1 MLALTTKG
9 QTQYLAEED
18 RDRAMLTY
26 WNARQAGDDTARLM
40 RVEEI
45 ADPAPFT
52 PAGSVSEVSQLR
64 IVQQE
69 RWLKDAGFALAPPL
83 FAAGT
88 RVLPLGDDN
97 FRVERKRVEALPR
110 FRDAAD
116 LVSAQVHTE
125 DREDVTA
132 STSDIAMDEN
142 GRLVVDGVA
151 MAMESGGFLQLATL
165 VGFGLGGRYLAQA
178 CPPDLR
184 AANVNRQLSL
194 QRERDVVLRTRR
206 APTGDRQVFA
216 TVTPSYAAVDT
227 DEVLATVGEWLTDA
241 RAEVR
246 YDGVGVSATAL
257 WMPDSI
263 VDLAAGDVFKVG
275 VQLRTDDS
283 GKGRIRLAGVAW
295 RNLCLNLIV
304 IDVGEVEVVALVHRG
319 DRDRIVAQVRDGV
332 EGARASVAN
341 FLQAW
346 GHARTVK
353 VDAELRIRQIVAEQ
367 KLQPRGAKDR
377 DAVVEALLDAWH
389 AEPGGT
395 VADVANALT
404 RAAHE
409 QPTWPLDFREE
420 LERQAAR
427 LVYVAR

>member
-1 MLALTTKG
+1 MLALTTSG
-9 QTQYLAEED
+9 QTRFLTEED
-18 RDRAMLTY
+18 RDRAMLEF
-26 WNARQAGDDTARLM
+26 WQARQSGDTTASLR
-40 RVEEI
+40 RVEEL
-45 ADPAPFT
+45 AVAMPATLPG
-52 PAGSVSEVSQLR
+52 AVSEVAQLR

-69 RWLKDAGFALAPPL
+69 KSLRDAGFALAPPL

-97 FRVERKRVEALPR
+97 FRIERKRVEALPR

-116 LVSAQVHTE
+116 LVSAQVRTE
-125 DREDVTA
+125 DREDIKA
-132 STSDIAMDEN
+132 STSDIAMDED
-142 GRLVVDGVA
+142 GRLVVDGVS
-151 MAMESGGFLQLATL
+151 MAMETGGFLQLATL
-165 VGFGLGGRYLAQA
+165 GGFGIGSRYLAQN
-178 CPPDLR
+178 CTPDLR
-184 AANVNRQLSL
+184 AQNVNRQLQM
-194 QRERDVVLRTRR
+194 QRERDLVLRTRR
-206 APTGDRQVFA
+206 SPSGARQVFA

-227 DEVLATVGEWLTDA
+227 DEVLGTVAAWLTDT

-246 YDGVGVSATAL
+246 YDGVGVAATAL

-319 DRDRIVAQVRDGV
+319 DRERIIAQVRDGV
-332 EGARASVAN
+332 EKARGTVAH

-346 GHARTVK
+346 GYARSVK

-367 KLQPRGAKDR
+367 KLQARGAKDR

-389 AEPGGT
+389 VEPGDT
-395 VADVANALT
+395 LADVANALT
-404 RAAHE
+404 RAAH
-409 QPTWPLDFREE
+409 QQATWPLDFREE
-420 LERQAAR
+420 LERHAAR
-427 LVYVAR
+427 LVLVAR